1 MIIMTLRTTSKME
14 SRHQSW
20 EGERNL
26 CRNIK
31 KKRRKTYRRTDK
43 RWESVE
49 EGTPNQ
55 RKWQIL

>member
-31 KKRRKTYRRTDK
+31 KKGGKPT
-43 RWESVE
+43 
-49 EGTPNQ
+49 EGQTKDGNQ
-55 RKWQIL
+55 